1 MINNLLETHPK
12 TSALLCEWFQK
23 QFIKSMEDQGL
34 PKDFIEGAKSFV
46 IDNEKVIG
54 LIGKQPRGLFDFFD
68 ENGIHINTL
77 VFGKNWSWDIVSVKL
92 TIGSETDFPS
102 RKEAELGGVTK
113 AFEELEEMLN
123 ARIPE
128 ADTSGGGE

>member
-102 RKEAELGGVTK
+102 RKEAELGGVAK
-113 AFEELEEMLN
+113 AFEELEERLN

>member
-1 MINNLLETHPK
+1 MIDNLLENHPK
-12 TSALLCEWFQK
+12 TASLLCEWFQH

-34 PKDFIEGAKSFV
+34 PKDFIEGAKNFI

-77 VFGKNWSWDIVSVKL
+77 VFGNKWSWDIVSVRL
-92 TIGSETDFPS
+92 TIGSETNFPS
-102 RKEAELGGVTK
+102 RKGAELGGVTK
-113 AFEELEEMLN
+113 AFEELEERLN

>member
-77 VFGKNWSWDIVSVKL
+77 VFGKNWSWDIVSVRL
-92 TIGSETDFPS
+92 TIGSETNFPS
-102 RKEAELGGVTK
+102 RKEAELGGVAK
-113 AFEELEEMLN
+113 AFEELEERLN

>member
-77 VFGKNWSWDIVSVKL
+77 VFGKNWSWDIVSVRL
-92 TIGSETDFPS
+92 TVGSETNFPS

-113 AFEELEEMLN
+113 AFEELEERLN

>member
-12 TSALLCEWFQK
+12 TSALLCEWFQQ

>member
-1 MINNLLETHPK
+1 MIDNLLENHPK
-12 TSALLCEWFQK
+12 TASLLCEWFQH

-34 PKDFIEGAKSFV
+34 PKDFIEGAKNFI

-77 VFGKNWSWDIVSVKL
+77 VFGKNWSWDIVSVRL
-92 TIGSETDFPS
+92 TIGSETNFPS

-113 AFEELEEMLN
+113 AFEELEERLN

>member
-92 TIGSETDFPS
+92 TIGSETDFSS